1 LSWEPFLSA
10 REPTQNARRR
20 KINPSHSLIGG
31 PHHLASYEHLA
42 HIAICL
48 CLAVFVAACATQTE
62 PERESIALPA
72 APPAAAPL
80 AAVPPAPLAA
90 PPVARA
96 KRSKIVMASYQG
108 RGTAGRLTA
117 TGELYNPDKLTAA
130 SRTLP
135 MGSTIKVT
143 SLATGRS
150 VNVRINDRGPFVHGR
165 SLDLSKR
172 AAERIGITDGGV
184 GRVRITRVSS
194 HPVPTEP
201 DSPSLVG
208 VPTPP

>member
-1 LSWEPFLSA
+1 
-10 REPTQNARRR
+10 
-20 KINPSHSLIGG
+20 
-31 PHHLASYEHLA
+31 
-42 HIAICL
+42 
-48 CLAVFVAACATQTE
+48 
-62 PERESIALPA
+62 
-72 APPAAAPL
+72 
-80 AAVPPAPLAA
+80 
-90 PPVARA
+90 
-96 KRSKIVMASYQG
+96 MASYQG
-108 RGTAGRLTA
+108 SHTAGQLTA
-117 TGELYNPDKLTAA
+117 NGELYNPDKLTAA

-194 HPVPTEP
+194 HPASTEP